1 MNTTSWSVCAAAL
14 LLPGIVPAA
23 EADFSKV
30 PGTIITHSPAS
41 TRVYI
46 GSPGIAVLKDGAY
59 LTKCDEFG
67 PGTTEHVSAVSNVFR
82 SQDGG
87 KTWKRTARIDG
98 LFWACIFTH
107 RDAVYLLGTTH
118 HHGRIVV
125 MRSDDGG
132 STWTT
137 PTDGNHGLITAEG
150 EYHTAP
156 MPVVEHEG
164 RLWRAC
170 EDAMGGLR
178 WGERYRARMLSIPVD
193 ADLLKAENWIL
204 SEPLARNPDWLAG
217 QFGGWLEGNAVVTPA
232 GEMVNIL
239 RVACDEGGKAAI
251 VHVSP
256 DGQNVSFDPVADFID
271 FPGGA
276 KKFSIRYDAKS
287 QAYWTLS
294 NPVMPVHAGQAT
306 AASIRNTLALM
317 RSEDLRNWEIRCIL
331 LYNPQVANHGFQY
344 PDWLI
349 EGNDIIAA
357 VRTAFDDGL
366 GGAHNAHDA
375 NFLTFHR
382 FAGFRDLTMADSVV
396 DPKKMQPDPKIRIE
410 TPEVTIEGLR
420 FEPGKLADGQLAYS
434 NRKYLWKGVPS
445 RLTGWQYTRTG
456 GGSRAAITVTA
467 KRDTTLLAATAKAS
481 ASAIA
486 GWTATGETFQYTDRN
501 STTMAVLQRLLRAG
515 ETIRVPQGNWTGTLV
530 LAPPVT
536 QPGAASPP
544 NEHPRTRPP
553 VAGRH

>member
-1 MNTTSWSVCAAAL
+1 MKTTPWSSFVAAL
-14 LLPGIVPAA
+14 LLAAVVQAA
-23 EADFSKV
+23 EPDISEV

-41 TRVYI
+41 TKVYI

-67 PGTTEHVSAVSNVFR
+67 PGTTEHTSAVTNVFR
-82 SQDGG
+82 SDDRGNS
-87 KTWKRTARIDG
+87 WKRVARIDG

-107 RDAVYLLGTTH
+107 QDAVYLLGTTH

-125 MRSDDGG
+125 MRSDDDG
-132 STWTT
+132 STWTS
-137 PTDGNHGLITAEG
+137 PTDGDHGLITAEG

-156 MPVVEHEG
+156 MPVVEHDG

-178 WGERYRARMLSIPVD
+178 WGERYRARMLSIPLD
-193 ADLLKAENWIL
+193 ADLLKAENWTL
-204 SEPLARNPDWLAG
+204 SEPLARNPQWLG
-217 QFGGWLEGNAVVTPA
+217 GEFGGWLEGNAVVTPE

-251 VHVSP
+251 VHVSK
-256 DGQNVSFDPVADFID
+256 DGKTLSFDPGKDFLD

-287 QAYWTLS
+287 EAYWTLS
-294 NPVMPVHAGQAT
+294 NPVMPCHAGEAK

-317 RSEDLRNWEIRCIL
+317 RSVDLRNWEIRCIL
-331 LYNPQVANHGFQY
+331 IYNPQVPNHGFQY
-344 PDWLI
+344 PDWLF
-349 EGNDIIAA
+349 EGNDIVAA

-382 FAGFRDLTMADSVV
+382 FANFRDLKMADSVV
-396 DPKKMQPDPKIRIE
+396 DPKMMEPDPKARIE
-410 TPEVTIEGLR
+410 TPEVTIEGQR
-420 FEPGKLADGQLAYS
+420 FEPGTLANDELAYS
-434 NRKYLWKGVPS
+434 NRKYVWKGVPS
-445 RLTGWQYTRTG
+445 RLAGWQYTRTG
-456 GGSRAAITVTA
+456 GGVCAAIKVTVQ
-467 KRDTTLLAATAKAS
+467 RDTTLLAATAKAS
-481 ASAIA
+481 VSAFA
-486 GWTATGETFQYTDRN
+486 GWTPTGETFQYTDQN
-501 STTMAVLQRLLRAG
+501 PTTMAVLGREVRAG

-530 LAPPVT
+530 LLPPGT
-536 QPGAASPP
+536 QPKSG
-544 NEHPRTRPP
+544 
-553 VAGRH
+553 G